1 MNLPSSW
8 GFKDTFCELN
18 IVLVLKKKDLK
29 CPFYLVSVPVDFA
42 GVRGGEGF

>member
-18 IVLVLKKKDLK
+18 IVVVFKKKDLK
-29 CPFYLVSVPVDFA
+29 RPFYLVSIPFDCA
-42 GVRGGEGF
+42 GVLGGEGF